1 MTWLTVMEYLCQ
13 NDHEYVPLVVSTSR
27 SLYHTRLIIGFVTR
41 VTRRVPLMEQELL
54 SLSLHPRFGGVRS
67 LVLCVVFGSLFVRLS
82 FLFWSLC
89 FLSFYLRILISPLV
103 SLSSPSFLTD
113 PHFQFLV
120 LGQVMTRI

>member
-1 MTWLTVMEYLCQ
+1 
-13 NDHEYVPLVVSTSR
+13 
-27 SLYHTRLIIGFVTR
+27 
-41 VTRRVPLMEQELL
+41 MEQELL

-89 FLSFYLRILISPLV
+89 FLFFYLRILISPLV
-103 SLSSPSFLTD
+103 SLSSPSLLTD